1 MPSLLAHGMALK
13 FPTSLRGRLIMN
25 ETKTGKI
32 AYQGEPGANSHIAC
46 RDTYPLMEPIAC
58 KTFEDVISAV
68 EKGEADLAMIPVENT
83 IAGRVGD
90 IHHLLPGTSL
100 HMIAE
105 HFMPIRFQLMALPGT
120 PISEVTTA
128 HSHIMALGQ
137 CRNFLREHGIQAVIA
152 ADTAGAARIVAET
165 RDPSVAAIAPELAA
179 EVYGLD
185 ILARNIED
193 ADHNTTRFVIMSR
206 EPLEHD
212 AEDGPTVTSFLFQV
226 RNIPA
231 ALYKAMGGF
240 ATNGVNMTKLESYQ
254 IDGSF
259 TATQFYAEI
268 EGHPDDRHVQLALEE
283 LGFFSTSLKIIGVFP
298 SHPDRYRAGR

>member
-1 MPSLLAHGMALK
+1 MSDK
-13 FPTSLRGRLIMN
+13 RTGR
-25 ETKTGKI
+25 I

-46 RDTYPLMEPIAC
+46 NDTYPGMEPVAS
-58 KTFEDVISAV
+58 KTFEDVITMV
-68 EKGEADLAMIPVENT
+68 ERGDADLAMIPVENT

-100 HMIAE
+100 HIIAE
-105 HFMPIRFQLMALPGT
+105 HFMPIRFQLMALPG
-120 PISEVTTA
+120 VTIDEIETA

-137 CRNFLREHGIQAVIA
+137 CRRYLRDRSINAVIA
-152 ADTAGAARIVAET
+152 ADTAGAARIV
-165 RDPSVAAIAPELAA
+165 RDLGDRTVAAIAPELAA

-193 ADHNTTRFVIMSR
+193 AEHNTTRFVIMAP
-206 EPLEHD
+206 EPVEHD
-212 AEDGPTVTSFLFQV
+212 HSDGATVTAFLFQV

-268 EGHPDDRHVQLALEE
+268 EGHPDERNVQLALEE

-298 SHPDRYRAGR
+298 AHPERFRFAR

>member
-1 MPSLLAHGMALK
+1 M
-13 FPTSLRGRLIMN
+13 TNDTR
-25 ETKTGKI
+25 TGKI

-46 RDTYPLMEPIAC
+46 NETFPNMEPVAC
-58 KTFEDVISAV
+58 KTFEDVMAMA
-68 EKGEADLAMIPVENT
+68 ERGDADLAMIPVENT

-100 HMIAE
+100 HMIGE
-105 HFMPIRFQLMALPGT
+105 HFMPIRFQLMALPGV
-120 PISEVTTA
+120 PLEEIKTA

-137 CRNFLREHGIQAVIA
+137 CRRFLREHGVDAVIA
-152 ADTAGAARIVAET
+152 ADTAGAARIA
-165 RDPSVAAIAPELAA
+165 RDLGDRSVAAIAPELAA

-193 ADHNTTRFVIMSR
+193 ADHNTTRFVIMAR
-206 EPLEHD
+206 EPVEHD
-212 AEDGPTVTSFLFQV
+212 VIEGKTVTAFLFQV

-268 EGHPDDRHVQLALEE
+268 EGHPDERSVQLALEE

-298 SHPDRYRAGR
+298 AHPDRFKAGR

>member
-1 MPSLLAHGMALK
+1 MNKTM
-13 FPTSLRGRLIMN
+13 TGR
-25 ETKTGKI
+25 I

-46 RDTYPLMEPIAC
+46 RDTYPAMEPVAC
-58 KTFEDVISAV
+58 KTFEDVLSMV
-68 EKGEADLAMIPVENT
+68 ERGDADLAMIPVENT

-100 HMIAE
+100 HMIGE
-105 HFMPIRFQLMALPGT
+105 HFMPIRFQLMALKGASLT
-120 PISEVTTA
+120 DVKLA

-137 CRNFLREHGIQAVIA
+137 CRRFLKEHGIDPVIA

-165 RDPSVAAIAPELAA
+165 GDKSIAAIAPELAA

-185 ILARNIED
+185 ILAHNIED
-193 ADHNTTRFVIMSR
+193 ADHNTTRFVIMAP
-206 EPLEHD
+206 EPVEHD
-212 AEDGPTVTSFLFQV
+212 IEDGPTVTSFLFQV

-268 EGHPDDRHVQLALEE
+268 EGHPDERSVQLALEE

-298 SHPDRYRAGR
+298 AHPERYRSAR